1 MPNLDGSPEVVEF
14 RIERVKKLH
23 SVGAETV
30 ILTCKVTPNARQS
43 ACCGW
48 EKDAQGRDVLLVKL
62 AAAPVDGR
70 ANAEL
75 VRFIAEMLGCRRSEV
90 RLARGDTSRLKALRI
105 PASLAAKLP
114 K

>member
-1 MPNLDGSPEVVEF
+1 V
-14 RIERVKKLH
+14 
-23 SVGAETV
+23 AV

-62 AAAPVDGR
+62 AAAAVDGK

-75 VRFIAEMLGCRRSEV
+75 VRFLAEVLGCRRNEV
-90 RLARGDTSRLKALRI
+90 LLIRGNTSRLKALRI
-105 PASLAAKLP
+105 PACLAGKLP
-114 K
+114 R